1 MISLLFGA
9 QKMAQVM
16 KFNDI
21 KQTVKDIGKLDKPK
35 PENLTLSVA
44 LKDKLELNCNA
55 MNSYVHR

>member
-21 KQTVKDIGKLDKPK
+21 KQTVKDIGTLDKPK
-35 PENLTLSVA
+35 PANLTLSVA